1 MKLKCMLL
9 IILSFFVIS
18 GTAHAITSG
27 SVEYNFPDLGSLY
40 SNGGG
45 PVAFTVPQ
53 TVYLESDPGFPF
65 IKNEITSS
73 FIYITFVDY
82 VSSFS
87 DASFNGEVFTLND
100 TINSIIVDQN
110 MGAVVTFDASHIYIN
125 FQDLDFN
132 AQTYVKVSVN
142 SAVPEPA
149 SMLLLGLGLI
159 GIAGFKNRMK

>member
-1 MKLKCMLL
+1 MLL

-27 SVEYNFPDLGSLY
+27 SVEYNYPNLGSLY

-53 TVYLESDPGFPF
+53 TVYLNSDPGFPF

-73 FIYITFVDY
+73 FIYITFDIDH
-82 VSSFS
+82 VSWFS
-87 DASFNGEVFTLND
+87 NVSFNGEVFTLND

-110 MGAVVTFDASHIYIN
+110 MDAVVTFDSNHIYLN
-125 FQDLDFN
+125 WQGLDFN

-159 GIAGFKNRMK
+159 GIAGFRNRIK